1 MSDRM
6 ATGTA
11 RVEWLTIAGDLDAW
25 RSLGLSA
32 TDDGLIPLF
41 GTALRIVSP
50 DAASAVTGGTGG
62 TGGTGVAPE
71 DVQAG
76 IVGWALSGIDG
87 TITSIAGLRTTVV
100 EQMAPIFATHSL
112 GARSIDH
119 VVVMTGELEETTGD
133 IALATGCE
141 LKRIREVGKIR
152 QGFHRIGR
160 GGLIVEVVQHEDD
173 DRSVAEFW
181 GLVIIVEDL
190 DVACAQLGPDRVGEP
205 KDAVQPGRRI
215 ATIRSSVGLGTA
227 VALMSA

>member
-1 MSDRM
+1 MSDGMSDGMSNRM

-11 RVEWLTIAGDLDAW
+11 RVEWLTITGDIDTW

-50 DAASAVTGGTGG
+50 EA
-62 TGGTGVAPE
+62 E
-71 DVQAG
+71 DVPAG
-76 IVGWALSGIDG
+76 IVGWALSGIDD
-87 TITSIAGLRTTVV
+87 TTTSIASLTTTVV
-100 EQMAPIFATHSL
+100 EQLAPIFATHSL

-119 VVVMTGELEETTGD
+119 VVVMTGDLEQTTGD
-133 IALATGCE
+133 VALATGCE

-173 DRSVAEFW
+173 DRSAAEFW

-190 DVACAQLGPDRVGEP
+190 DEACAQLGADRVGEP

-215 ATIRSSVGLGTA
+215 ATIRSSVGLCTT
-227 VALMSA
+227 VALMSD

>member
-1 MSDRM
+1 MSDGMSDGM

-11 RVEWLTIAGDLDAW
+11 RVEWLTIVGDIDTW

-50 DAASAVTGGTGG
+50 EA
-62 TGGTGVAPE
+62 E
-71 DVQAG
+71 DVQSG
-76 IVGWALSGIDG
+76 IDGWALSGIDD
-87 TITSIAGLRTTVV
+87 TTTSVAGLTTTVV
-100 EQMAPIFATHSL
+100 EQLAPIFATHSL

-119 VVVMTGELEETTGD
+119 VVVMTGDLESTTGD

-160 GGLIVEVVQHEDD
+160 GGLIVEVVQHEED

-190 DVACAQLGPDRVGEP
+190 DEACAQLGADRVGEP

>member
-1 MSDRM
+1 MSDGMSDGMSNRM

-11 RVEWLTIAGDLDAW
+11 RVEWLTITGDIDTW
-25 RSLGLSA
+25 RSLGLSV

-50 DAASAVTGGTGG
+50 EA
-62 TGGTGVAPE
+62 E
-71 DVQAG
+71 DVPAG
-76 IVGWALSGIDG
+76 IVGWALSGIDD
-87 TITSIAGLRTTVV
+87 TTTSIAGLTTTVV
-100 EQMAPIFATHSL
+100 EQLAPIFATHSL

-119 VVVMTGELEETTGD
+119 VVVMTGDLEQTTGD
-133 IALATGCE
+133 VALATGCE

-152 QGFHRIGR
+152 QGFHHIGR

-173 DRSVAEFW
+173 DRSAAEFW

-190 DVACAQLGPDRVGEP
+190 DEACAQLGADRVGEP

>member
-1 MSDRM
+1 MSDGMSDGM

-11 RVEWLTIAGDLDAW
+11 RVEWLTVAGELGTW

-50 DAASAVTGGTGG
+50 EAAWDTSAGTS
-62 TGGTGVAPE
+62 VAPE
-71 DVQAG
+71 GLKAG
-76 IVGWALSGIDG
+76 IVGWALSGIDAA
-87 TITSIAGLRTTVV
+87 TISIAGLTTTVV
-100 EQMAPIFATHSL
+100 EQAAPIFAAHSL

-119 VVVMTGELEETTGD
+119 VVVTTGELESTTGD

-173 DRSVAEFW
+173 NRSVAEFW
-181 GLVIIVEDL
+181 GIVMTVDDL
-190 DVACAQLGPDRVGEP
+190 DAACAQLGPDRVGEP

>member
-1 MSDRM
+1 MSDGMSDGTSDGMSDGM

-11 RVEWLTIAGDLDAW
+11 RVEWLTIAGDIDTW

-50 DAASAVTGGTGG
+50 EA
-62 TGGTGVAPE
+62 E
-71 DVQAG
+71 DVQSG
-76 IVGWALSGIDG
+76 IDGWALSGIDD
-87 TITSIAGLRTTVV
+87 TTTSVAGLTTTVV
-100 EQMAPIFATHSL
+100 EQLAPIFATHSL

-119 VVVMTGELEETTGD
+119 VVVMTGDLESTTGD

-173 DRSVAEFW
+173 NRTAAEFW

-190 DVACAQLGPDRVGEP
+190 DEACAQLGADRVGEP

>member
-1 MSDRM
+1 M

-50 DAASAVTGGTGG
+50 DAASAM
-62 TGGTGVAPE
+62 TGVAGGPSVALE
-71 DVQAG
+71 DVQVG
-76 IVGWALSGIDG
+76 IVGWALSGIDD
-87 TITSIAGLRTTVV
+87 TTTSIAGLATTVV
-100 EQMAPIFATHSL
+100 EQMAPIFATHAL

-119 VVVMTGELEETTGD
+119 VVVMTGELEETTGA

-173 DRSVAEFW
+173 DRSVTEFR

>member
-1 MSDRM
+1 MSDGM
-6 ATGTA
+6 ATATA
-11 RVEWLTIAGDLDAW
+11 RVEWLTIAGDLDTW

-50 DAASAVTGGTGG
+50 EATSAPPAK
-62 TGGTGVAPE
+62 TGVAAD

-76 IVGWALSGIDG
+76 IVGWAISGIDDS
-87 TITSIAGLRTTVV
+87 TTSIAGLATTVV
-100 EQMAPIFATHSL
+100 EQLAPTFATHSL

-119 VVVMTGELEETTGD
+119 VVVMTGDLESTTGD

-173 DRSVAEFW
+173 NRSDGEFW
-181 GLVIIVEDL
+181 GIVIIVDDL
-190 DVACAQLGPDRVGEP
+190 DAACVQLGPDRVGEP

-215 ATIRSSVGLGTA
+215 ATIRGSVGLGTA

>member
-1 MSDRM
+1 MSDGM

-11 RVEWLTIAGDLDAW
+11 RVEWLTVAGELGTW

-50 DAASAVTGGTGG
+50 EAAWDTSAGTS
-62 TGGTGVAPE
+62 VAPE
-71 DVQAG
+71 GVQAG
-76 IVGWALSGIDG
+76 IVGWALSGIDAA
-87 TITSIAGLRTTVV
+87 TISIAGLTTTVV
-100 EQMAPIFATHSL
+100 EQAAPIFAAHSL

-119 VVVMTGELEETTGD
+119 VVVTTGELESTTGD

-173 DRSVAEFW
+173 NRSVAEFW
-181 GLVIIVEDL
+181 GIVMTVDDL
-190 DVACAQLGPDRVGEP
+190 DAACAQLGPDRVGEP

>member
-1 MSDRM
+1 MSDGMSDRM

-11 RVEWLTIAGDLDAW
+11 RVEWLTIVGDIDTW

-50 DAASAVTGGTGG
+50 DA
-62 TGGTGVAPE
+62 E
-71 DVQAG
+71 DVPAG
-76 IVGWALSGIDG
+76 IVGWALSGIDEA
-87 TITSIAGLRTTVV
+87 TTSIAGLTTTVV
-100 EQMAPIFATHSL
+100 EQLAPIFATHSL

-119 VVVMTGELEETTGD
+119 VVVMTGDLEQTTGD
-133 IALATGCE
+133 VALATGCE

-173 DRSVAEFW
+173 DRSAAEFW

-190 DVACAQLGPDRVGEP
+190 DEACAQLGADRVGEP

>member
-1 MSDRM
+1 MSEGLSDGM

-11 RVEWLTIAGDLDAW
+11 RVEWLTVAGDIDTW

-50 DAASAVTGGTGG
+50 EIASDASAR
-62 TGGTGVAPE
+62 TGVAPE

-76 IVGWALSGIDG
+76 IVGWALSGIDAA
-87 TITSIAGLRTTVV
+87 TTSIAGLTTTVV
-100 EQMAPIFATHSL
+100 EQVAPIFAEHSL

-119 VVVMTGELEETTGD
+119 VVVMTGELEPTTGD

-173 DRSVAEFW
+173 NRSVAEFW
-181 GLVIIVEDL
+181 GIVMIVDDL
-190 DVACAQLGPDRVGEP
+190 DAACAQLGPDRVGEP
-205 KDAVQPGRRI
+205 KEAVQPGRRI

>member
-1 MSDRM
+1 MSDGM
-6 ATGTA
+6 SDGTA

-50 DAASAVTGGTGG
+50 DAASAMAGGP
-62 TGGTGVAPE
+62 GVSPE

-76 IVGWALSGIDG
+76 IVGWALSGIDA
-87 TITSIAGLRTTVV
+87 TTTSIAGLATTAV
-100 EQMAPIFATHSL
+100 EQMAPIFAAHVL

-119 VVVMTGELEETTGD
+119 VVVMTGELEETTGA

-173 DRSVAEFW
+173 KRSVAEFW

>member
-1 MSDRM
+1 MSDGMSDGMSDRM

-11 RVEWLTIAGDLDAW
+11 RVEWLTIAGDIDTW

-41 GTALRIVSP
+41 GTALRIVP
-50 DAASAVTGGTGG
+50 
-62 TGGTGVAPE
+62 PE
-71 DVQAG
+71 ADDVQSG
-76 IVGWALSGIDG
+76 IDGWALSGIDD
-87 TITSIAGLRTTVV
+87 TTTSVAGLATTVV
-100 EQMAPIFATHSL
+100 EQLAPIFATHSL

-119 VVVMTGELEETTGD
+119 VVVMTGDLESTTGD

-173 DRSVAEFW
+173 DRSAAEFW

-190 DVACAQLGPDRVGEP
+190 DEACAQLGTDRVGEP

-215 ATIRSSVGLGTA
+215 ATIRPSVGLGTA

>member
-1 MSDRM
+1 MSDGMSDRM

-11 RVEWLTIAGDLDAW
+11 RVEWLTITGDIDTW

-50 DAASAVTGGTGG
+50 EA
-62 TGGTGVAPE
+62 E
-71 DVQAG
+71 DVPAG
-76 IVGWALSGIDG
+76 IVGWALSGIDD
-87 TITSIAGLRTTVV
+87 TTTSIAGLTTTVV
-100 EQMAPIFATHSL
+100 EQLAPIFATHSL

-119 VVVMTGELEETTGD
+119 VVVMTGDLEQTTGD
-133 IALATGCE
+133 VALATGCE

-190 DVACAQLGPDRVGEP
+190 DEACAQLGADRVGEP

>member
-1 MSDRM
+1 MSDGMSDRM

-11 RVEWLTIAGDLDAW
+11 RVEWLTVAGDIDTW

-50 DAASAVTGGTGG
+50 DA
-62 TGGTGVAPE
+62 E
-71 DVQAG
+71 DVPAG
-76 IVGWALSGIDG
+76 IVGWALSGIDEA
-87 TITSIAGLRTTVV
+87 TTSIAGLTTTVV
-100 EQMAPIFATHSL
+100 EQLAPIFATHSL

-119 VVVMTGELEETTGD
+119 VVVMTGDLEQTTGD
-133 IALATGCE
+133 VALATGCE

-173 DRSVAEFW
+173 DRSAAEFW

-190 DVACAQLGPDRVGEP
+190 DEACAQLGADRVGEP

>member
-1 MSDRM
+1 MSDGMSDGM

-11 RVEWLTIAGDLDAW
+11 RVEWLTVAGELGTW

-50 DAASAVTGGTGG
+50 EAAWDTSAGTS
-62 TGGTGVAPE
+62 VAPE
-71 DVQAG
+71 GVQAG
-76 IVGWALSGIDG
+76 IVGWALSGIDAA
-87 TITSIAGLRTTVV
+87 TISIAGLTTTVV
-100 EQMAPIFATHSL
+100 EQAAPIFAAHSL

-119 VVVMTGELEETTGD
+119 VVVTTGELESTTGD

-173 DRSVAEFW
+173 NRSVAEFW
-181 GLVIIVEDL
+181 GIVMTVDDL
-190 DVACAQLGPDRVGEP
+190 DAACAQLGPDRVGEP

>member
-1 MSDRM
+1 MSI
-6 ATGTA
+6 GSA
-11 RVEWLTIAGDLDAW
+11 RVEWLTIVGDIDTW

-32 TDDGLIPLF
+32 TVDGFIPLF

-50 DAASAVTGGTGG
+50 EAASATTAVSAIS
-62 TGGTGVAPE
+62 GGTGVEPE
-71 DVQAG
+71 NVQAG
-76 IVGWALSGIDG
+76 VVGWAISGIDE
-87 TITSIAGLRTTVV
+87 TITSIAGLTTTVV
-100 EQMAPIFATHSL
+100 EPLAPTFATHSL

-119 VVVMTGELEETTGD
+119 VVVMTGDLEPTADD

-173 DRSVAEFW
+173 HRSAAEFW

-190 DVACAQLGPDRVGEP
+190 DDACAQLGSDRVGEP
-205 KDAVQPGRRI
+205 KDAVQTGRRI

>member
-1 MSDRM
+1 MSDGMSDGM
-6 ATGTA
+6 ATTTA
-11 RVEWLTIAGDLDAW
+11 RVEWLTIAGDLDTW

-50 DAASAVTGGTGG
+50 ETAAAKTGGMGAT
-62 TGGTGVAPE
+62 PE

-76 IVGWALSGIDG
+76 IVGWALSGIDD
-87 TITSIAGLRTTVV
+87 TTTSIAGLTTTVV
-100 EQMAPIFATHSL
+100 EQLAPIFATHSL

-119 VVVMTGELEETTGD
+119 VVVMTGELESTTGD
-133 IALATGCE
+133 VARATGCE

-173 DRSVAEFW
+173 KRSVAEFW

-190 DVACAQLGPDRVGEP
+190 DAACARLGPDRVGEP

-215 ATIRSSVGLGTA
+215 ATIRSCVGLGTA

>member
-1 MSDRM
+1 MSDGMSDGMSDRM

-11 RVEWLTIAGDLDAW
+11 RVEWLTIVGDIDTW

-50 DAASAVTGGTGG
+50 EA
-62 TGGTGVAPE
+62 E
-71 DVQAG
+71 DVQSG
-76 IVGWALSGIDG
+76 IDGWALSGIDD
-87 TITSIAGLRTTVV
+87 TTTSVAGLTTTVV
-100 EQMAPIFATHSL
+100 EQLAPIFATHSL

-119 VVVMTGELEETTGD
+119 VVVMTGDLESTTGD

-160 GGLIVEVVQHEDD
+160 GGLIVEVVQHEED

-190 DVACAQLGPDRVGEP
+190 DEACAQLGADRVGEP

>member
-1 MSDRM
+1 MSDGM

-11 RVEWLTIAGDLDAW
+11 RVEWLTVAGELGTW

-50 DAASAVTGGTGG
+50 EAAWDTSAGTS
-62 TGGTGVAPE
+62 VAPE
-71 DVQAG
+71 GLKAG
-76 IVGWALSGIDG
+76 IVGWALSGIDAA
-87 TITSIAGLRTTVV
+87 TTSIAGLTTTVV
-100 EQMAPIFATHSL
+100 EQAAPIFATHSL

-119 VVVMTGELEETTGD
+119 VVVTTGELESTTGD

-141 LKRIREVGKIR
+141 LKRIRKVGKIR

-173 DRSVAEFW
+173 NRSVAEFW
-181 GLVIIVEDL
+181 GIVMTVDDL
-190 DVACAQLGPDRVGEP
+190 DAACAQLGPDRVGEP

>member
-1 MSDRM
+1 M

-50 DAASAVTGGTGG
+50 DATSAMTGVAS
-62 TGGTGVAPE
+62 VAPE
-71 DVQAG
+71 DVQVG
-76 IVGWALSGIDG
+76 IVGWALSGIDD
-87 TITSIAGLRTTVV
+87 TTTSIAGLATTVV
-100 EQMAPIFATHSL
+100 EQMAPIFATHAL

-119 VVVMTGELEETTGD
+119 VVVMTGELEETTGA

>member
-1 MSDRM
+1 MGDGM
-6 ATGTA
+6 KDATA
-11 RVEWLTIAGDLDAW
+11 RVEWLTIVGDIDNW

-50 DAASAVTGGTGG
+50 EA
-62 TGGTGVAPE
+62 E
-71 DVQAG
+71 DVQPG
-76 IVGWALSGIDG
+76 IVGWALSGIDE
-87 TITSIAGLRTTVV
+87 TTTSIAGLATTVV
-100 EQMAPIFATHSL
+100 EQLAPIFATHSL

-119 VVVMTGELEETTGD
+119 VVVMTGDLEPTTGD

-173 DRSVAEFW
+173 DRSAAEFW

-190 DVACAQLGPDRVGEP
+190 DEACAQLGADRVGEP

>member
-1 MSDRM
+1 MSI
-6 ATGTA
+6 GSA
-11 RVEWLTIAGDLDAW
+11 RVEWLTIVGDIDTW

-32 TDDGLIPLF
+32 TVDGFIPLF

-50 DAASAVTGGTGG
+50 EA
-62 TGGTGVAPE
+62 E
-71 DVQAG
+71 DVPAG
-76 IVGWALSGIDG
+76 IVGWALSGIDD
-87 TITSIAGLRTTVV
+87 TTTSIASLTTTVV
-100 EQMAPIFATHSL
+100 EQLAPIFATHSL

-119 VVVMTGELEETTGD
+119 VVVMTGDLEQTTGD
-133 IALATGCE
+133 VALATGCE

-173 DRSVAEFW
+173 DRSAAEFW

-190 DVACAQLGPDRVGEP
+190 DEACAQLGADRVGEP

>member
-1 MSDRM
+1 MSDGMSDGM

-11 RVEWLTIAGDLDAW
+11 RVEWLTVAGELGTW

-50 DAASAVTGGTGG
+50 EAAWDTSAGTS
-62 TGGTGVAPE
+62 VAPE
-71 DVQAG
+71 GLQAG
-76 IVGWALSGIDG
+76 IVGWALSGIDAA
-87 TITSIAGLRTTVV
+87 TTSIAGLTTTVV
-100 EQMAPIFATHSL
+100 EQAAPIFATHSL

-119 VVVMTGELEETTGD
+119 VVVTTGELESTTGD

-173 DRSVAEFW
+173 NRSVAEFW
-181 GLVIIVEDL
+181 GIVMTVDDL
-190 DVACAQLGPDRVGEP
+190 DAACAQLGPDRVGEP

>member
-1 MSDRM
+1 MSDGMSDGM

-11 RVEWLTIAGDLDAW
+11 RVEWLTIVGDIDTW

-41 GTALRIVSP
+41 GTALRIVP
-50 DAASAVTGGTGG
+50 
-62 TGGTGVAPE
+62 PE
-71 DVQAG
+71 ADDVQSG
-76 IVGWALSGIDG
+76 IDGWALSGIDD
-87 TITSIAGLRTTVV
+87 TTTSVAGLATTVV
-100 EQMAPIFATHSL
+100 EQLAPIFATHSL
-112 GARSIDH
+112 RARSIDH
-119 VVVMTGELEETTGD
+119 VVVMTGDLESTTGD

-173 DRSVAEFW
+173 DRSAAEFW

-190 DVACAQLGPDRVGEP
+190 DEACAQLGTDRVGEP

-215 ATIRSSVGLGTA
+215 ATIRLSVGLGTA

>member
-1 MSDRM
+1 MSDGMSDGMSNRM

-11 RVEWLTIAGDLDAW
+11 RVEWLTITGDIDTW

-50 DAASAVTGGTGG
+50 EA
-62 TGGTGVAPE
+62 E
-71 DVQAG
+71 DVPAG
-76 IVGWALSGIDG
+76 IVGWALSGIDD
-87 TITSIAGLRTTVV
+87 TTTSIASLTTTVV
-100 EQMAPIFATHSL
+100 EQLAPIFATHSL

-119 VVVMTGELEETTGD
+119 VVVMTGDLEQTTGD
-133 IALATGCE
+133 VALATGCE

-173 DRSVAEFW
+173 DRSAAEFW

-190 DVACAQLGPDRVGEP
+190 DEACAQLGADRVGEP

>member
-1 MSDRM
+1 MSDGM
-6 ATGTA
+6 ATTTA
-11 RVEWLTIAGDLDAW
+11 RVEWLTIAGDLDTW

-50 DAASAVTGGTGG
+50 ETAAAKTGGMGAT
-62 TGGTGVAPE
+62 PE

-76 IVGWALSGIDG
+76 IVGWALSGIDD
-87 TITSIAGLRTTVV
+87 TTTSIAGLTTTVV
-100 EQMAPIFATHSL
+100 EQLAPIFATHSL

-119 VVVMTGELEETTGD
+119 VVVMTGELESTTGD
-133 IALATGCE
+133 VARATGCE

-173 DRSVAEFW
+173 KRSVAEFW

-190 DVACAQLGPDRVGEP
+190 DAACARLGPDRVGEP

-215 ATIRSSVGLGTA
+215 ATIRSCVGLGTA